1 MTEPDP
7 IAALAAQLEQLR
19 GQIGSLRAR
28 HSEDYGHV
36 MVLMLEVRKPGEKI
50 DAAIARRQAGEPR
63 RRTAPA
69 CPATSTRSSP
79 APCGSGPGRSP
90 VSSSRRTWPR
100 VPRLLG
106 RRTRRR
112 PGSSRTS
119 WRSRAGSTATRTTG
133 TCRAPCGGLSAG
145 SPAPWRASVRRSG
158 ATRPAAACPGP
169 RRGSRLRPA
178 IPDRPEGP
186 GVLPLRR
193 GSPRQHEHV
202 RRSMTTAAARP
213 SSAGR

>member
-1 MTEPDP
+1 VTEPDP

-63 RRTAPA
+63 RRTASA

-79 APCGSGPGRSP
+79 ALCGSGPGRSP

-100 VPRLLG
+100 FPACWGGAPGGVLG
-106 RRTRRR
+106 AREPHGGVGPDLRR
-112 PGSSRTS
+112 PGQ
-119 WRSRAGSTATRTTG
+119 
-133 TCRAPCGGLSAG
+133 
-145 SPAPWRASVRRSG
+145 
-158 ATRPAAACPGP
+158 PGP
-169 RRGSRLRPA
+169 
-178 IPDRPEGP
+178 
-186 GVLPLRR
+186 
-193 GSPRQHEHV
+193 
-202 RRSMTTAAARP
+202 
-213 SSAGR
+213 AGRPVVV